1 MNQIRLC
8 IIRISGLF
16 SKTKMLLLIKA
27 TANNINNIHIKYS
40 VTYFLFCFTT
50 FLSVN
55 EGILRVQTKK
65 LLHWQDKWW
74 HFFYLHL
81 HFFYN
86 TIYYTNINQFQISQ
100 QFWDRYSFPS
110 SLTLVLINFSHNILI
125 YQTVLHLLKF
135 DKLGAFQNKS
145 FTFLT

>member
-86 TIYYTNINQFQISQ
+86 TIYLHKPISDIPTILGSLLIPIISHLSLNQLQ
-100 QFWDRYSFPS
+100 P
-110 SLTLVLINFSHNILI
+110 
-125 YQTVLHLLKF
+125 
-135 DKLGAFQNKS
+135 
-145 FTFLT
+145 